1 MFFPMLVKLRK
12 NLFSSLNQ
20 NYSRYRT
27 LGFELYQKL
36 FAPFNIQPGRVI
48 ISPDDYFIPFDAL
61 VSDKNISNS
70 FLLKNY
76 AFSYTYSMG
85 LQMKFAEQKNSSKHS
100 FLGVAPVNYNDHLK
114 QQPLTGADASLNNIR
129 PYFSNT
135 SFLVKEDA
143 SKMSFLKSLPSYTT
157 VQIYSHA
164 DADSSGKE
172 PVLYL
177 NDSAI
182 YINEIQT
189 IDDFQTQM
197 IVLSACNT
205 GVGKNAKGEGIFS
218 LARAFM
224 SAGIPSTVTTLWQVD
239 NKATYKLTEAFYK
252 YLNQGLPKDIALQKA
267 KLEFLENQD
276 KSFELPYY
284 WAANIILGKTNA
296 IEYEKPSS
304 SSNYIII
311 IVVSVLTILV
321 FWFLMVRRKSK

>member
-1 MFFPMLVKLRK
+1 
-12 NLFSSLNQ
+12 
-20 NYSRYRT
+20 
-27 LGFELYQKL
+27 
-36 FAPFNIQPGRVI
+36 
-48 ISPDDYFIPFDAL
+48 
-61 VSDKNISNS
+61 
-70 FLLKNY
+70 
-76 AFSYTYSMG
+76 MG

-172 PVLYL
+172 PVLYH

-304 SSNYIII
+304 SGNYIII